1 MIDPIAL
8 REQFPMYS
16 HDGMYKGQKL
26 HYLDNCATTFKP
38 YRVIEEAD
46 RYNLEVNANTKRG
59 DYALAHDADVAYDS
73 ARETV
78 ARFINAETDETCFTS
93 GDTMGL
99 NQAAFGLAHLLKPGD
114 EIVLSYHEHASAVLP
129 FFKVAERAGARIVY
143 VPLDEEGRITPDAFR
158 SVVNE
163 RTRLVCLASTTN
175 VLGYSL
181 DVKEMARIAHSVG
194 AIYIDD
200 GAQSVP
206 HRKTDVKD
214 SDVDVLAFSGHKMCG
229 PTGTGVMYAKREILQ
244 EMEPLM
250 WGGEMNARFNADGT
264 YSLDDPP
271 ARFEAG
277 TQNVSGAMGLA
288 EACRFLEGIGF
299 KDIHDHEE
307 ALRRRA
313 VDGMSKIEDITI
325 YNPHADAGI
334 VAFNSKTVFAQDVA
348 TLLGSKG
355 VFVRSGTHCAK
366 ILPEFT
372 KAPATVRA
380 SFYIYND
387 EDDVDALIDA
397 ASHTEGF
404 LDVYFR

>member
-1 MIDPIAL
+1 MIDPRAI

-16 HDGMYKGQKL
+16 RGGMYDGRPL

-38 YRVIEEAD
+38 YRVIEAAD
-46 RYNLEVNANTKRG
+46 RYNTEVTANTKRG

-73 ARETV
+73 SREAV
-78 ARFINAETDETCFTS
+78 ARFINAETDEVCFTS

-99 NQAAFGLAHLLKPGD
+99 NQAAFGLAHRLSPGD

-129 FFKVAERAGARIVY
+129 FFKVAERTGARVVY
-143 VPLDEEGRITPDAFR
+143 VPLDEDGRVTPDALR
-158 SVVNE
+158 SVVGD
-163 RTRLVCLASTTN
+163 RTRIVCLASTTN

-181 DVKEMARIAHSVG
+181 DVREMARIAHSVG
-194 AIYIDD
+194 AVYIDD

-206 HRKTDVKD
+206 HRRTDVKE
-214 SDVDVLAFSGHKMCG
+214 SGADVLCFSGHKMCG
-229 PTGTGVMYAKREILQ
+229 PTGIGVMYGTREVLQ

-250 WGGEMNARFNADGT
+250 WGGEMNARFKSDGT

-271 ARFEAG
+271 SRFEAG

-288 EACRFLEGIGF
+288 EACRFLEDIGF
-299 KDIHDHEE
+299 SDIQRHEE

-313 VDGMSKIEDITI
+313 VDGLSAIEDIAI
-325 YNPHADAGI
+325 YNPDADAGI

-380 SFYIYND
+380 SFYVYND
-387 EDDVDALIDA
+387 EDDVDALIGA
-397 ASHTEGF
+397 ASHTEEF